1 MQFKKVDVLITEDL
15 TKEELKNKILAE
27 LNKVASKTNFSI
39 CYIANIHDVV
49 KGKYWICVD
58 SETKETLNMQD
69 ELIDLQ
75 AIFKHIADNPD
86 LVSRDLLY
94 SSEYIENNFN
104 RISVFSDFRD
114 LTNTE
119 ISNIK
124 RLINVNESDIEA
136 KHSTLA
142 ERVDNLE
149 EFSERTSSS
158 LEEHINL
165 YNTFKTNT
173 EANTESLG
181 DRLSEKANLNGSEA
195 QVFKVAGPTNPYHS
209 VNLSFL
215 ESYVA
220 ETIRNTQI
228 EQLSNVET
236 VSPEQTNYLG
246 YDASLGKWINRNIDF
261 GSYCYSKEETDN
273 KFYPREYID
282 NTFYSKD
289 YVNNT
294 FYTKDYVN
302 NTFYNK
308 LDVDTKTNKKL
319 VEFINV
325 ATDAAQFNQLKQNVT
340 LESVFNIWDR
350 VGYEVVNGKLTANT
364 DRVLTELKGWSF
376 NAGDNSINCH
386 TNSAGYLYFISKIAK
401 SSFSATIRV
410 SDYNNSGDNDPV
422 MLCVGDVTIDD
433 KPFNLSFVRNKNAA
447 GAAWVLA
454 INQCNWSIKDSVYLG
469 CMLTLDKSKNDIVL
483 AYPNQNSSWASYP
496 CVLKFERNGKTIRA
510 WTSRPG
516 ESNIQ
521 ANSLIEYTLPT
532 SKPSNMPDD
541 MWIALNSILG
551 SPCVYGFGCNSQ
563 PAKFQVIEQTNFLTD
578 EIYNNV
584 DSKTYYYNGST
595 WVAKTSEPVK
605 IPDNTII
612 SNPFTKDLFYS
623 YNNTL
628 TKIGRA

>member
-1 MQFKKVDVLITEDL
+1 M
-15 TKEELKNKILAE
+15 
-27 LNKVASKTNFSI
+27 
-39 CYIANIHDVV
+39 
-49 KGKYWICVD
+49 
-58 SETKETLNMQD
+58 
-69 ELIDLQ
+69 
-75 AIFKHIADNPD
+75 
-86 LVSRDLLY
+86 
-94 SSEYIENNFN
+94 
-104 RISVFSDFRD
+104 
-114 LTNTE
+114 
-119 ISNIK
+119 
-124 RLINVNESDIEA
+124 
-136 KHSTLA
+136 
-142 ERVDNLE
+142 
-149 EFSERTSSS
+149 
-158 LEEHINL
+158 
-165 YNTFKTNT
+165 
-173 EANTESLG
+173 
-181 DRLSEKANLNGSEA
+181 
-195 QVFKVAGPTNPYHS
+195 
-209 VNLSFL
+209 
-215 ESYVA
+215 
-220 ETIRNTQI
+220 
-228 EQLSNVET
+228 
-236 VSPEQTNYLG
+236 
-246 YDASLGKWINRNIDF
+246 
-261 GSYCYSKEETDN
+261 
-273 KFYPREYID
+273 
-282 NTFYSKD
+282 
-289 YVNNT
+289 
-294 FYTKDYVN
+294 
-302 NTFYNK
+302 
-308 LDVDTKTNKKL
+308 DTKTNKKL

-364 DRVLTELKGWSF
+364 NRVLTELKGWSF
-376 NAGDNSINCH
+376 NASDKSINCH

-433 KPFNLSFVRNKNAA
+433 KPFNLSFVRNKNAE

-454 INQCNWSIKDSVYLG
+454 INQCDWSIKDSVYLG

-612 SNPFTKDLFYS
+612 SNPFTKELFYS

-628 TKIGRA
+628 TKIGSNNSIETQKFFNFIDKLK